1 MTSTCNA
8 PCMHAPQRCAWNSSN
23 ESPRS
28 ASHHEETL
36 GKAVRNAARRIEY
49 YKHHLHAIGVRGS
62 DPYNNQL
69 IRATRAC
76 ACKHSVAGALDV
88 ITSGIRRDRACSHNA
103 ALPDVWVGSDTI
115 AIFAKS
121 A

>member
-49 YKHHLHAIGVRGS
+49 KHHLHAIGVRGS

-69 IRATRAC
+69 IRATRAG
-76 ACKHSVAGALDV
+76 ACEHSVAGALDV